1 MSKILD
7 GITTIVGVG
16 IFGYFAWQVLL
27 PQVKTLL
34 QNLPAPAAAAAAPP
48 PSTPAAPAQQQQQQ
62 QPASSPSKEE
72 DDDDEGGRPI
82 APTSSPAA
90 AAATTGGQVLYDS
103 SQGGWKGVT
112 TAASGNPKWSVD
124 SSGAGHL
131 NCGSGHCRVYI
142 AVKNH
147 NARME
152 GEFMFESGSVDN
164 ISLRLRSRHQE
175 GGSCE
180 NRFGGF
186 GVSFTPD
193 GGVKFQTESCHN
205 EHENTING
213 KASGAIS
220 KGTWHK
226 FAYSCF
232 DSADKKSVNFRMDI
246 DGKTVLTG
254 KHPSPKPYYMDEALH
269 MKNSYIWIRS
279 NNSGTGSIAIRNFK
293 VIKIG
298 AGGSGAV
305 VKNIQAYSRQPY
317 LYNSFFNRRRM

>member
-7 GITTIVGVG
+7 TITTIVGIGV
-16 IFGYFAWQVLL
+16 FGYFAWHVIV
-27 PQVKTLL
+27 PQLKTLL
-34 QNLPAPAAAAAAPP
+34 QNMPP
-48 PSTPAAPAQQQQQQ
+48 PTPISAPSSTPAVVTAPAPQQQ
-62 QPASSPSKEE
+62 QPAAAPTDD
-72 DDDDEGGRPI
+72 DDDDEGDTGPI
-82 APTSSPAA
+82 APTTSPAA
-90 AAATTGGQVLYDS
+90 ASATTGGQVLYDS
-103 SQGGWKGVT
+103 KQGWKGVT

-186 GVSFTPD
+186 GVSFTPA

-213 KASGAIS
+213 NTSAIS

-226 FAYSCF
+226 FAYSCY
-232 DSADKKSVNFRMDI
+232 DSADKKSVNFKMDI
-246 DGKTVLTG
+246 DGRTVLTG
-254 KHPSPKPYYMDEALH
+254 KHSSPKPYYMDEALH

-279 NNSGTGSIAIRNFK
+279 NNSGSGSIAIRNFR

-298 AGGSGAV
+298 AGGGATV
-305 VKNIQAYSRQPY
+305 NNIQAYTQQPY
-317 LYNSFFNRRRM
+317 MYNSFFNRRRL